1 MLINDN
7 FVDHIFDSFTHI
19 SPRATVL
26 EKHTTKTLL
35 LWKATGLAGKL
46 KKFVT
51 LWLNY
56 IYPQLQFEVKM
67 ANPAFYVLGIATG
80 SGEPGCV
87 SVGKLPSMVMNIRMT
102 YSEVCSHKEYA
113 EHLDPDGEP
122 VEPKEYTVNFRGI
135 YLDEWIN
142 EIFRIKAAHPESTN
156 VVRSNIYADI
166 VHFIHHRVLFD
177 KESDLYLRWK
187 WEQPTCS
194 AYEAMHRRVW
204 IKNDCLINFKGQESS
219 VTTELS
225 ELPPYDKG
233 LENIFCGVFCRKY
246 QADLNDIVDAV
257 NYIYHIV
264 HV

>member
-1 MLINDN
+1 MVTNDT
-7 FVDHIFDSFTHI
+7 FIEHILDSFTQI
-19 SPRATVL
+19 SPRAGSL
-26 EKHTTKTLL
+26 ETHTTKTLL
-35 LWKATGLAGKL
+35 LWKATGLSGKL
-46 KKFVT
+46 KKFVM

-56 IYPQLQFEVKM
+56 MYPQLQFEVKM
-67 ANPAFYVLGIATG
+67 MDPAFYVLGIATG

-87 SVGKLPSMVMNIRMT
+87 SVGKLPSMVMNIGMA
-102 YSEVCSHKEYA
+102 YSEVCTHKEYA

-122 VEPKEYTVNFRGI
+122 VEPREYTVNFRGI

-142 EIFRIKAAHPESTN
+142 EIFRTKTTYPESKN
-156 VVRSNIYADI
+156 VVSSTIYADI

-187 WEQPTCS
+187 WGCPRLPTQ
-194 AYEAMHRRVW
+194 EAMTRRGW
-204 IKNDCLINFKGQESS
+204 IKNDCLINFKGQEPR

-225 ELPPYDKG
+225 ELPPYDKV
-233 LENIFCGVFCRKY
+233 LENIFYGVFCRKY
-246 QADLNDIVDAV
+246 QDDLNDIVDAV